1 MKRILKYVPY
11 ALIYAVGIWMVLS
24 FIEINIKSYEP
35 NPQYCPFNIFE
46 LGLKYIKP
54 ILY

>member
-1 MKRILKYVPY
+1 MKKILMKVPY

-24 FIEINIKSYEP
+24 FIEINIKSYAP

>member
-1 MKRILKYVPY
+1 MKRILKYVPL

-24 FIEINIKSYEP
+24 LIEIIFKGDYP

-46 LGLKYIKP
+46 LGMNYIKP
-54 ILY
+54 MWY

>member
-1 MKRILKYVPY
+1 MKRILKYVPL

-35 NPQYCPFNIFE
+35 NPQYCPINFFE
-46 LGLKYIKP
+46 LGMKYIKP
-54 ILY
+54 MWY